1 MRGGT
6 GGGDRRRQSK
16 REKVMTEE
24 AKTKGI
30 EIGAGVILYV
40 TAWGVTSYYTVSRN
54 VEIVLFLLPYVVLS
68 VTTYWDLVSMLI
80 RKQFPDENLLMVI
93 ATAGAFCIG
102 RHHEAVAAMLFY
114 QVGKFIEEISLSR
127 TRKSITEYI
136 DIRPEYANLKVGRNE
151 EKIVPPQELK
161 LRQVIVIRPGE
172 KIPVDVVVTLGTGT
186 VDMKALTGESTPK
199 AVKPGDRLYSG
210 SINLNSVLEA
220 RVVRLYDDSTAEKI
234 MRLVEDAGEK
244 KAENIRFADK
254 FTRLYTPL
262 VILLALLTVILPPMI
277 FDGERQEWV
286 YRGLILLVAACPCG
300 LMVSIPMA
308 FLGGIGSASR
318 QGVLIKGGALLEKLT
333 QVDTYVFDKTG
344 TLTEGVFHVKEI
356 VPEKMEAGKLLQ
368 LAALTEMY
376 STHPIAVSLRDAYEK
391 QIKEKAANGKQADK
405 KQEGQPEAAKVRG
418 IEEIPGYGVKAYIN
432 DHEVYVG
439 NARLM
444 NRQGVFYQPVR
455 DAGTAVHVSVDGEY
469 AGYILISDIIRP
481 DAGKLMKW
489 LRKRELSTVMLTG
502 DNERVAEA
510 VASRLKIES
519 VYAEL
524 MPEDKVELLE
534 EFRENQMEGEMVA
547 FVGDGINDA
556 PVLARADIGIAMG
569 GLGADAALE
578 AADIILMEDEPSR
591 IINAVRIAKATLR
604 SVRQNMVFAIGMKVI
619 LIVLAFFGLVT
630 MQNAIVA
637 DMGVMLIN
645 ILNSFWMMKYPEQGV

>member
-1 MRGGT
+1 
-6 GGGDRRRQSK
+6 
-16 REKVMTEE
+16 MTEE

-244 KAENIRFADK
+244 KAKNIRFADK

-277 FDGERQEWV
+277 FDGERQAWV

>member
-1 MRGGT
+1 M
-6 GGGDRRRQSK
+6 
-16 REKVMTEE
+16 
-24 AKTKGI
+24 
-30 EIGAGVILYV
+30 
-40 TAWGVTSYYTVSRN
+40 
-54 VEIVLFLLPYVVLS
+54 
-68 VTTYWDLVSMLI
+68 
-80 RKQFPDENLLMVI
+80 
-93 ATAGAFCIG
+93 
-102 RHHEAVAAMLFY
+102 
-114 QVGKFIEEISLSR
+114 
-127 TRKSITEYI
+127 
-136 DIRPEYANLKVGRNE
+136 
-151 EKIVPPQELK
+151 
-161 LRQVIVIRPGE
+161 
-172 KIPVDVVVTLGTGT
+172 
-186 VDMKALTGESTPK
+186 
-199 AVKPGDRLYSG
+199 
-210 SINLNSVLEA
+210 
-220 RVVRLYDDSTAEKI
+220 
-234 MRLVEDAGEK
+234 
-244 KAENIRFADK
+244 
-254 FTRLYTPL
+254 
-262 VILLALLTVILPPMI
+262 ILLALLTVILPPMI

-376 STHPIAVSLRDAYEK
+376 STHPIALSLRDAYEK

>member
-1 MRGGT
+1 
-6 GGGDRRRQSK
+6 
-16 REKVMTEE
+16 MTEE

-68 VTTYWDLVSMLI
+68 VTTYCDLVSMLI

-151 EKIVPPQELK
+151 EKVVPPQELK

-254 FTRLYTPL
+254 FTRLYTPI

-444 NRQGVFYQPVR
+444 NRQGVFYQPVQ

>member
-1 MRGGT
+1 M
-6 GGGDRRRQSK
+6 
-16 REKVMTEE
+16 
-24 AKTKGI
+24 
-30 EIGAGVILYV
+30 ILYV

-444 NRQGVFYQPVR
+444 NRQGVFYQLVQ

>member
-1 MRGGT
+1 
-6 GGGDRRRQSK
+6 
-16 REKVMTEE
+16 MTEE

-376 STHPIAVSLRDAYEK
+376 STHPIALSLRDAYEK

>member
-1 MRGGT
+1 
-6 GGGDRRRQSK
+6 
-16 REKVMTEE
+16 MTEE

-151 EKIVPPQELK
+151 EKVVPPQELK

-444 NRQGVFYQPVR
+444 NRQGVFYQLVQ

-489 LRKRELSTVMLTG
+489 LHKRELSTVMLTG

>member
-1 MRGGT
+1 
-6 GGGDRRRQSK
+6 
-16 REKVMTEE
+16 MTEE

-254 FTRLYTPL
+254 FTRLYTPI

-344 TLTEGVFHVKEI
+344 TLTEGVFHVIEI
-356 VPEKMEAGKLLQ
+356 VPRKMEAGKLLQ

-391 QIKEKAANGKQADK
+391 QIKEKMTNGKQADR
-405 KQEGQPEAAKVRG
+405 KQEGQPEAEAKVRG
-418 IEEIPGYGVKAYIN
+418 VEEIPGYGVKAYIN

-444 NRQGVFYQPVR
+444 NRLGVFYQPVQ

-489 LRKRELSTVMLTG
+489 LHKRDMSTVMLTG

>member
-1 MRGGT
+1 
-6 GGGDRRRQSK
+6 
-16 REKVMTEE
+16 MTEE

-93 ATAGAFCIG
+93 ATAGALCIG

-254 FTRLYTPL
+254 FTRLYTPI

-344 TLTEGVFHVKEI
+344 TLTEGVFHVIEI
-356 VPEKMEAGKLLQ
+356 VPRKMEAGKLLQ

-391 QIKEKAANGKQADK
+391 QIKEKMTNGKQADR
-405 KQEGQPEAAKVRG
+405 KQEGQPEAEAKVRG
-418 IEEIPGYGVKAYIN
+418 VEEIPGYGVKAYIN

-444 NRQGVFYQPVR
+444 NRLGVFYQPVQ

-489 LRKRELSTVMLTG
+489 LHKRDMSTVMLTG

-534 EFRENQMEGEMVA
+534 ELRENQMEGEMVA

>member
-1 MRGGT
+1 M
-6 GGGDRRRQSK
+6 
-16 REKVMTEE
+16 
-24 AKTKGI
+24 
-30 EIGAGVILYV
+30 ILYV

-93 ATAGAFCIG
+93 ATAGALCIG

-254 FTRLYTPL
+254 FTRLYTPI

-344 TLTEGVFHVKEI
+344 TLTEGVFHVIEI
-356 VPEKMEAGKLLQ
+356 VPRKMEAGKLLQ

-391 QIKEKAANGKQADK
+391 QIKEKMTNGKQADR
-405 KQEGQPEAAKVRG
+405 KQEGQPEAEAKVRG
-418 IEEIPGYGVKAYIN
+418 VEEIPGYGVKAYIN

-444 NRQGVFYQPVR
+444 NRQGVFYQPVQ

-489 LRKRELSTVMLTG
+489 LHKRDMSTVMLTG

-591 IINAVRIAKATLR
+591 IISAVRIAKATLR

>member
-1 MRGGT
+1 
-6 GGGDRRRQSK
+6 
-16 REKVMTEE
+16 MTEE

-444 NRQGVFYQPVR
+444 NRQGVFYQLVQ

-489 LRKRELSTVMLTG
+489 LHKRELSTVMLTG

>member
-1 MRGGT
+1 
-6 GGGDRRRQSK
+6 
-16 REKVMTEE
+16 MTEE

-151 EKIVPPQELK
+151 EKVVPPQELK

-254 FTRLYTPL
+254 FTRLYTPI

-344 TLTEGVFHVKEI
+344 TLTEGVFHVIEI
-356 VPEKMEAGKLLQ
+356 VPRKMEAGKLLQ

-391 QIKEKAANGKQADK
+391 QIKEKMTNGKQADR
-405 KQEGQPEAAKVRG
+405 KQEGQPEAEAKVRG
-418 IEEIPGYGVKAYIN
+418 VEEIPGYGVKAYIN

-444 NRQGVFYQPVR
+444 NRLGVFYQPVQ

-489 LRKRELSTVMLTG
+489 LHKRELSTVMLTG

-591 IINAVRIAKATLR
+591 IINTVRIAKATLR

>member
-1 MRGGT
+1 M
-6 GGGDRRRQSK
+6 
-16 REKVMTEE
+16 
-24 AKTKGI
+24 
-30 EIGAGVILYV
+30 ILYV

-254 FTRLYTPL
+254 FTRLYTPI

-277 FDGERQEWV
+277 FGGERQEWV

-344 TLTEGVFHVKEI
+344 TLTEGVFHVIEI
-356 VPEKMEAGKLLQ
+356 VPRKMEAGKLLQ

-391 QIKEKAANGKQADK
+391 QIKEKMTNGKQADR
-405 KQEGQPEAAKVRG
+405 KQEGQPEAEAKVRG
-418 IEEIPGYGVKAYIN
+418 VEEIPGYGVKAYIN
-432 DHEVYVG
+432 DYEVYVG

-444 NRQGVFYQPVR
+444 NRLGVFYQPVQ

-489 LRKRELSTVMLTG
+489 LHKRDMSTVMLTG

>member
-1 MRGGT
+1 
-6 GGGDRRRQSK
+6 
-16 REKVMTEE
+16 MTEE

-93 ATAGAFCIG
+93 ATAGALCIG

-254 FTRLYTPL
+254 FTRLYTPI

-344 TLTEGVFHVKEI
+344 TLTEGVFHVIEI
-356 VPEKMEAGKLLQ
+356 VPRKMEAGKLLQ

-391 QIKEKAANGKQADK
+391 QIKEKMTNGKQADR
-405 KQEGQPEAAKVRG
+405 KQEGQPEAEAKVRG
-418 IEEIPGYGVKAYIN
+418 VEEIPGYGVKAYIN

-444 NRQGVFYQPVR
+444 NRLGVFYQPVQ

-489 LRKRELSTVMLTG
+489 LHKRDMSTVMLTG

-591 IINAVRIAKATLR
+591 IISAVRIAKATLR

>member
-1 MRGGT
+1 M
-6 GGGDRRRQSK
+6 
-16 REKVMTEE
+16 
-24 AKTKGI
+24 
-30 EIGAGVILYV
+30 ILYV

-151 EKIVPPQELK
+151 EKVVPPQELK

-254 FTRLYTPL
+254 FTRLYTPI

-344 TLTEGVFHVKEI
+344 TLTEGVFHVIEI
-356 VPEKMEAGKLLQ
+356 VPRKMEAGKLLQ

-391 QIKEKAANGKQADK
+391 QIKEKMTNGKQADR
-405 KQEGQPEAAKVRG
+405 KQEGQPEAEAKVRG
-418 IEEIPGYGVKAYIN
+418 VEEIPGYGVKAYIN

-444 NRQGVFYQPVR
+444 NRLGVFYQPVQ

-489 LRKRELSTVMLTG
+489 LHKRDMSTVMLTG

>member
-1 MRGGT
+1 
-6 GGGDRRRQSK
+6 
-16 REKVMTEE
+16 MTEE

-151 EKIVPPQELK
+151 EKVVPPQELK

-391 QIKEKAANGKQADK
+391 QIKEKMTNGKQADR
-405 KQEGQPEAAKVRG
+405 KQEGQPEAEAKVRG
-418 IEEIPGYGVKAYIN
+418 VEEIPGYGVKAYIN

-444 NRQGVFYQPVR
+444 NRLGVFYQPVQ

-489 LRKRELSTVMLTG
+489 LHKRELSTVMLTG

>member
-1 MRGGT
+1 MRGAP
-6 GGGDRRRQSK
+6 GGDRRRQSK

-220 RVVRLYDDSTAEKI
+220 RVVRLYDDSTAEI

-391 QIKEKAANGKQADK
+391 QIKEKAANGKQTDK

>member
-1 MRGGT
+1 
-6 GGGDRRRQSK
+6 
-16 REKVMTEE
+16 MTEE

-524 MPEDKVELLE
+524 MPEDKVDLLE

>member
-1 MRGGT
+1 M
-6 GGGDRRRQSK
+6 
-16 REKVMTEE
+16 
-24 AKTKGI
+24 
-30 EIGAGVILYV
+30 ILYV

-114 QVGKFIEEISLSR
+114 QVGKFIKEISLSR

-151 EKIVPPQELK
+151 EKVVPPQELK

-254 FTRLYTPL
+254 FTRLYTPI

-344 TLTEGVFHVKEI
+344 TLTEGVFHVIEI
-356 VPEKMEAGKLLQ
+356 VPRKMEAGKLLQ

-391 QIKEKAANGKQADK
+391 QIKEKMTNGKQADR
-405 KQEGQPEAAKVRG
+405 KQEGQPEAEAKVRG
-418 IEEIPGYGVKAYIN
+418 VEEIPGYGVKAYIN

-444 NRQGVFYQPVR
+444 NRLGVFYQPVQ

-489 LRKRELSTVMLTG
+489 LHKRDMSTVMLTG

-547 FVGDGINDA
+547 FVCDGINDA

-578 AADIILMEDEPSR
+578 AADIILMEDKPSR

>member
-1 MRGGT
+1 
-6 GGGDRRRQSK
+6 
-16 REKVMTEE
+16 MTEE

-40 TAWGVTSYYTVSRN
+40 TAWGVTSYYTVSRT

-489 LRKRELSTVMLTG
+489 LHKRELSTVMLTG

>member
-1 MRGGT
+1 
-6 GGGDRRRQSK
+6 
-16 REKVMTEE
+16 MTEE

-136 DIRPEYANLKVGRNE
+136 DILPEYANLKVGRNE

-524 MPEDKVELLE
+524 MPEDKVDLLE

>member
-1 MRGGT
+1 
-6 GGGDRRRQSK
+6 
-16 REKVMTEE
+16 MTEE

-455 DAGTAVHVSVDGEY
+455 DVGTAVHVSVDGEY

-591 IINAVRIAKATLR
+591 IINTVRIAKATLR

>member
-1 MRGGT
+1 
-6 GGGDRRRQSK
+6 
-16 REKVMTEE
+16 MTEE

-444 NRQGVFYQPVR
+444 NRQGIFYQPVR

>member
-1 MRGGT
+1 
-6 GGGDRRRQSK
+6 
-16 REKVMTEE
+16 MTEE

-102 RHHEAVAAMLFY
+102 RHHEAVVAMLFY

-489 LRKRELSTVMLTG
+489 LHKRELSTVMLTG